1 MRRLGVKPPNAGLLC
16 LSRHPFV
23 RAMVLAEVRFT
34 SLQTAEIIKTAA
46 AKPADR
52 MGFIEACV
60 NQHAGLPQ
68 DPTLAAFQM
77 RVEGR
82 MVTVD
87 GRHLP
92 PPELMYDRP
101 VRQAKPCSSIL
112 LLKGDYRARAAGLI
126 RKRPPGKDD

>member
-1 MRRLGVKPPNAGLLC
+1 MY
-16 LSRHPFV
+16 S
-23 RAMVLAEVRFT
+23 

-101 VRQAKPCSSIL
+101 VRQAKFGSSICL
-112 LLKGDYRARAAGLI
+112 LVGHYSASAVGLM
-126 RKRPPGKDD
+126 RNGLLGKDD

>member
-1 MRRLGVKPPNAGLLC
+1 M
-16 LSRHPFV
+16 
-23 RAMVLAEVRFT
+23 LAANMTCHTSLRTMTLFKVVYP

-60 NQHAGLPQ
+60 NQHASLPQ

-77 RVEGR
+77 RLEGC

-101 VRQAKPCSSIL
+101 VRQAQS
-112 LLKGDYRARAAGLI
+112 
-126 RKRPPGKDD
+126 